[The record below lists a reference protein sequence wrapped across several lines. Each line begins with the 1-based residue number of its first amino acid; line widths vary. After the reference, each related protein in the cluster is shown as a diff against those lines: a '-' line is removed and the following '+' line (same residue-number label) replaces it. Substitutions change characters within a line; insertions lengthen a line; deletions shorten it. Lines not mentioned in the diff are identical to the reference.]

1 MFNHKNFLATLTN
14 SPGVY
19 CMQDKDDTI
28 LYIGKAR
35 HLKKRMAR
43 YFFSQTKNSKTRALV
58 AQIAQIFV
66 TVTHTEGEA
75 LILENTLI
83 KTHQPRYNILLRD
96 DKSYPYIFLTTH
108 TFPSLGLHRGAKAAS
123 GRYFGPYPHV
133 GAVHETLKLL
143 QKLFPIRQCQD
154 SFYRN
159 RSRPCLQYQ
168 IKRCSAPCVGL
179 IDEAAYQE
187 EVQHAVL
194 FLEGKSQSVITTL
207 VEKMEMAAQ
216 ALAFE
221 KAAKYRDQISHLKKI
236 QAHQYVSTQGGDI
249 DIIAAVCQGKLG
261 CLQVLTVRDGRFIG
275 NKAFFP
281 KIPPNLHL
289 SKEIDKIEQAKE
301 GNKKDKKDKIEQT
314 QIQILL
320 SAFLPQ
326 YYLAESRYIPNE
338 IILNCDI
345 NEMTLL
351 TEVISQQRGRQIHIH
366 SRVRG
371 VRARWVEMAMEN
383 AKISLVQRQP
393 NQYRERLAALSIIL
407 LMEKLP
413 QRLECFD
420 ISHTQ
425 GEATIAS
432 CVVFDSDGARRRDYR
447 RFNIENITP
456 GDDYAAM
463 RQVVRRRY
471 HRLQKEKAQLPDII
485 FIDGGIGQV
494 QIAQTVLNELQLAKI
509 RLIGVAKGV
518 DRNSLETLIL
528 PENETPLKLPKDS
541 PALLLIQHIR
551 DEAHRFAITAHRK
564 KLAKKRRTSVLEEI
578 KGIGTKR
585 RQRLLSYFGGL
596 QSLSRAGVPDLTAVP
611 GISRQLAQKIY
622 DFFSRQ

>member
-35 HLKKRMAR
+35 HLKKRITS
-43 YFFSQTKNSKTRALV
+43 YFTRETQNSKTRALV
-58 AQIAQIFV
+58 AQIAHISV
-66 TVTHTEGEA
+66 TVTHTESEA

-83 KTHQPRYNILLRD
+83 KAHQPRYNILLRD
-96 DKSYPYIFLTTH
+96 DKSYPYIFLTSH

-194 FLEGKSQSVITTL
+194 FLEGKSQAVIATL

-249 DIIAAVCQGKLG
+249 DIIAAVCQGKLA
-261 CLQVLTVRDGRFIG
+261 CLQVLTVRDGLFIG
-275 NKAFFP
+275 NRTFFP

-289 SKEIDKIEQAKE
+289 SKGTDKIEQAKE
-301 GNKKDKKDKIEQT
+301 GNKKEADKIEQT

-345 NEMTLL
+345 DDMTLL
-351 TEVISQQRGRQIHIH
+351 TEVISQRRGRQIHIH

-371 VRARWVEMAMEN
+371 VRARWVEMALEN
-383 AKISLVQRQP
+383 ANESLVQRQP

-425 GEATIAS
+425 GEATVAS
-432 CVVFDSDGARRRDYR
+432 CVVFDSFGARRSDYR

-456 GDDYAAM
+456 CDDYAAM
-463 RQVVRRRY
+463 RQVLRRRY

-485 FIDGGIGQV
+485 FLDGGIGQV
-494 QIAQTVLNELQLAKI
+494 QIAQTVLNELQLAQI
-509 RLIGVAKGV
+509 RIIGVAKGA
-518 DRNSLETLIL
+518 DRKPGLETLIL

-596 QSLSRAGVPDLTAVP
+596 QSLSRAGVPDLVAVP

-622 DFFSRQ
+622 DSFSRQ

>member
-1 MFNHKNFLATLTN
+1 MFNHKKFLTTLTN

-35 HLKKRMAR
+35 HLKKRITS
-43 YFFSQTKNSKTRALV
+43 YFSQTQNSKTRALV
-58 AQIAQIFV
+58 AQIAHIFV

-83 KTHQPRYNILLRD
+83 KTHHPRYNILLRD
-96 DKSYPYIFLTTH
+96 DKSYPYIFLTSH
-108 TFPSLGLHRGAKAAS
+108 TFPRLGLHRGAKAVS

-194 FLEGKSQSVITTL
+194 FLEGKSQTVITTL

-216 ALAFE
+216 TLAFE

-275 NKAFFP
+275 NRAFFP

-289 SKEIDKIEQAKE
+289 SKGTDKIEQAKE
-301 GNKKDKKDKIEQT
+301 GNKKEADKMDQT

-345 NEMTLL
+345 NDMTLL
-351 TEVISQQRGRQIHIH
+351 TEVISQRRGRQIHIH

-371 VRARWVEMAMEN
+371 VRARWVEMALEN
-383 AKISLVQRQP
+383 ANESLVQRQP

-425 GEATIAS
+425 GEATVAS
-432 CVVFDSDGARRRDYR
+432 CVVFDSNGARRSDYR

-494 QIAQTVLNELQLAKI
+494 QIAQTVLNELQLAQI
-509 RLIGVAKGV
+509 RIIGVAKGA
-518 DRNSLETLIL
+518 DRKPGLETLIL

-551 DEAHRFAITAHRK
+551 DEAHRFAITAHRG

-596 QSLSRAGVPDLTAVP
+596 QSLSRAGVPDLVAVP
-611 GISRQLAQKIY
+611 GISRKLAQKIY